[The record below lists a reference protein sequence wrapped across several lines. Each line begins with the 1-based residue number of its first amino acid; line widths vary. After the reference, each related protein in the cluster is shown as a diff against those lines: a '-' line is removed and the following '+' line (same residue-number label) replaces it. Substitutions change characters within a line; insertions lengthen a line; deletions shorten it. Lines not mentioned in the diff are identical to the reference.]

1 MRAAKFRALAR
12 VSALSLVGVLSVTAV
27 PAATAADADR
37 RATRTNYGSNVQVN
51 PGETYKQAFDRVSG
65 QFGGSMETVRV
76 FYPGLPA
83 GWSTINANVRNR
95 PVVVSFK
102 APPSEVL
109 AGKHDRY
116 LRQWFKSAPTDRRTY
131 WTYFHEP
138 EDDVEAGAFTA
149 ARYRAAWSHLK
160 QLERAAENRRLRST
174 LILMCWTVEPASGRS
189 WKDWFAGRRVIDVL
203 GWDCYNGGRVKGY
216 YAEPRSILKPAV
228 AASRSVGKPW
238 GIAEFGTTV
247 IEEDGGRRGRARWL
261 REFARVVQ
269 NKGGRFATYFD
280 CNVGGVDFRLHDRIS
295 RRAWGRVIQ
304 EY

>member
-1 MRAAKFRALAR
+1 
-12 VSALSLVGVLSVTAV
+12 
-27 PAATAADADR
+27 
-37 RATRTNYGSNVQVN
+37 VQVN
-51 PGETYKQAFDRVSG
+51 AGETYKQAYDRVSD

-83 GWSTINANVRNR
+83 SWSTINSNVRNR

-102 APPSEVL
+102 APPSEIL

-116 LRQWFKSAPTDRRTY
+116 LRQWFEDAPTDRRTH

-138 EDDVEAGAFTA
+138 EDDVESGAFTA
-149 ARYRAAWSHLK
+149 AKYRAAWTHLK
-160 QLERAAENRRLRST
+160 KIERSVDNRRLRST

-216 YAEPRSILKPAV
+216 YAEPRKILKPAI

-247 IEEDGGRRGRARWL
+247 IEQDGGKRGRARWL

-280 CNVGGVDFRLHDRIS
+280 CNVGGVDFRLHDRTS
-295 RRAWGRVIQ
+295 RRAWRDVIRT
-304 EY
+304 Y